1 MRLVSLFVGL
11 LVIGSGCGYQVV
23 GYRSASQES
32 VRISIRTLANDT
44 LEPGVELMVS
54 DALRRE
60 FLRAGRIRLVEE
72 SVGADYAVSGRVRA
86 LDTSSRS
93 FSSGVRA
100 LEFTLSMALQIDVD
114 GRRGKRLE
122 LDRFALQ
129 ESEIY
134 LASADVEVSRKNRE
148 EATRRLAA
156 VLAGRV
162 YDEIELLTGDG

>member
-1 MRLVSLFVGL
+1 
-11 LVIGSGCGYQVV
+11 
-23 GYRSASQES
+23 
-32 VRISIRTLANDT
+32 
-44 LEPGVELMVS
+44 
-54 DALRRE
+54 
-60 FLRAGRIRLVEE
+60 
-72 SVGADYAVSGRVRA
+72 
-86 LDTSSRS
+86 
-93 FSSGVRA
+93 VRA